1 MRNLLKHALILSLL
15 VTTSII
21 ADESRNFKENW
32 SSHPETPGINS
43 TAPAEDFTPS
53 YDYYSFAQGKANIV
67 FELKKPGYANIRI
80 YDAAG
85 KTVDELLTSTFG
97 AGSHEIVWD
106 PSKFPSGKYYYSL
119 ITSEYSITKQL
130 N

>member
-1 MRNLLKHALILSLL
+1 MRNMLKHALILSIL

-21 ADESRNFKENW
+21 SGERERTV
-32 SSHPETPGINS
+32 SSLNSQPEITNPGAYTS
-43 TAPAEDFTPS
+43 AEDFSPS
-53 YDYYSFAQGKANIV
+53 YDFRNSAGERSNIT
-67 FELKKPGYANIRI
+67 FMLRKPGYVNIRI